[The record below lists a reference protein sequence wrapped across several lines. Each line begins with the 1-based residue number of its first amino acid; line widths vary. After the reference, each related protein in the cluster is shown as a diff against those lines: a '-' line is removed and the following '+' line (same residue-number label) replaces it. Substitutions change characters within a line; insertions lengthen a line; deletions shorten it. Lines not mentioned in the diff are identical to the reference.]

1 MLGKVNMPQNENC
14 GQRNQQLGLEQN
26 NLYATGEEWR
36 KITISSS
43 RNEVAGSKREWH
55 LAVAVPSGQS
65 QPSAVKN
72 NIAWEPGVN

>member
-43 RNEVAGSKREWH
+43 RNEVAGSKRE
-55 LAVAVPSGQS
+55 
-65 QPSAVKN
+65 
-72 NIAWEPGVN
+72 

>member
-14 GQRNQQLGLEQN
+14 GQRNQQLGLEQY

-43 RNEVAGSKREWH
+43 RNEVAGSKRE
-55 LAVAVPSGQS
+55 
-65 QPSAVKN
+65 
-72 NIAWEPGVN
+72 